1 MLALEAAETMPE
13 TPVFPH
19 LVHLNLGRP
28 VAFLAWKGLER
39 YRFDDCGFNKPP
51 KKVATLWY
59 FNISM
64 ENHH

>member
-1 MLALEAAETMPE
+1 MPE

-39 YRFDDCGFNKPP
+39 YRFDDCGFNNPQ
-51 KKVATLWY
+51 KKWLPYGNSTYPWKITIDY
-59 FNISM
+59 S
-64 ENHH
+64 